1 MKKGIFFGLSITV
14 LMLTGSVQAEEFD
27 FLGVED
33 AAPILQPVQPKGE
46 SMVPQ
51 GFTVKSKPKMKTIE
65 MKAEPI
71 KNKVSK
77 VEPDITDTD
86 DKDTD
91 LPDAIDEQK
100 EEGTEIEADI
110 WKKTPSFL
118 EIDKSSTENDYNED
132 IGEYITDFEN
142 ANSARESATDLL
154 AHQPQK
160 LLIKI
165 KPKLEKIEEPVK
177 EQEDEEPETVVDDKI
192 ISVLSDGKKEA
203 EEPISSDEI
212 PEIKAEDTEIIND
225 SATEIK
231 EETKVEV
238 SEQTETPVADET
250 EKPKEEQKASVQQKA
265 PFDFIWGS
273 SKQEVEATG
282 AVFEATEREGY
293 QNVWRLKSGPQQS
306 NNFAEITLIFGKQD
320 KLWCI
325 YAESQPQDDDAQASK
340 VLALYHK
347 YYDALNKKYGH
358 GEEFFTPFEYSE
370 KQTDENGAEITVK
383 KFSTIGGEK
392 FLEELAEEK
401 SALYATFYNDEIG
414 ATLSVAADGEQSYL
428 ILDYKNLPLM
438 NEEKKEKISEMLE
451 GLEGL

>member
-1 MKKGIFFGLSITV
+1 MKKGIFLGLSIAV

-33 AAPILQPVQPKGE
+33 AAPILQPVQPKGD

-51 GFTVKSKPKMKTIE
+51 GFTVKSKPKMKTVEI
-65 MKAEPI
+65 KAEPI
-71 KNKVSK
+71 KNAVNE
-77 VEPDITDTD
+77 VEPDTVDTNTE
-86 DKDTD
+86 DTD
-91 LPDAIDEQK
+91 LSDTTEEQK
-100 EEGTEIEADI
+100 EEKTEIEADI
-110 WKKTPSFL
+110 WKNTPSFS
-118 EIDKSSTENDYNED
+118 EPDESSATDNHDGD
-132 IGEYITDFEN
+132 IGEYIMDFEN
-142 ANSARESATDLL
+142 ANNARESAADLL

-165 KPKLEKIEEPVK
+165 KPKSEKIEEPEEEETETIIDDIKTSVLA
-177 EQEDEEPETVVDDKI
+177 DEEKETPSDEAPET
-192 ISVLSDGKKEA
+192 EA
-203 EEPISSDEI
+203 KD
-212 PEIKAEDTEIIND
+212 AEMIND
-225 SATEIK
+225 STAETN
-231 EETKVEV
+231 EESITVEV
-238 SEQTETPVADET
+238 SEQAETPTVNET
-250 EKPKEEQKASVQQKA
+250 EKPAEEQKTAVQQKA

-325 YAESQPQDDDAQASK
+325 YAESQPQDDDARASK

-358 GEEFFTPFEYSE
+358 GEEFFTPFEYNE
-370 KQTDENGAEITVK
+370 KQIDENGAEITVK

-392 FLEELAEEK
+392 FLEELSAEK
-401 SALYATFYNDEIG
+401 SALYATFYDDEIG
-414 ATLSVAADGEQSYL
+414 ATLSVAADDGQSYL

-438 NEEKKEKISEMLE
+438 NEEKKEKITEILEDLE
-451 GLEGL
+451 GI